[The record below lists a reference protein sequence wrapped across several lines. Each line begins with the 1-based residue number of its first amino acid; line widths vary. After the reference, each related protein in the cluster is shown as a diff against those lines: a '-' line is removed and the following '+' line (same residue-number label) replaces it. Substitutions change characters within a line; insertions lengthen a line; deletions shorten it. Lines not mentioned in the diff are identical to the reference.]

1 MRLADKIQN
10 LMTQLTGNI
19 KDKYRNKNGN
29 WLVEKLSSDWQSD
42 YKANT
47 YDKEDFE
54 SRFRSDSQSSIY
66 KKADDA
72 GNAWE
77 K

>member
-29 WLVEKLSSDWQSD
+29 WLVEKLSSD
-42 YKANT
+42 
-47 YDKEDFE
+47 
-54 SRFRSDSQSSIY
+54 
-66 KKADDA
+66 
-72 GNAWE
+72 
-77 K
+77 